1 MNTKKNIEVREYSD
15 EELEARA
22 LKKKNAIK
30 NLSSS
35 LRRLRAKVNEGLRSE
50 NEKEFLTALVVLT
63 MLETSERVGNGTSA
77 ENGHFGV
84 TGFRK
89 KHVSVSGNNV
99 TFKYKGKS
107 GVEHDKS
114 LNNSKLAYGLQK
126 AISNSPSERVFTTSD
141 GFDIKN
147 DRVNRYL
154 RNFEVKAKD
163 IRGYSA
169 NKWIVSKLKR
179 LEAEES
185 EKKRKTQF
193 NKVVKEVA
201 AKVGHGG
208 ATLKKH
214 YMLPELQSNWIDKG
228 KVIDLKDFKI
238 EQGGLMEQGGAVSG
252 SYFEGDLSFLNW

>member
-1 MNTKKNIEVREYSD
+1 MNED
-15 EELEARA
+15 
-22 LKKKNAIK
+22 
-30 NLSSS
+30 
-35 LRRLRAKVNEGLRSE
+35 LRSE
-50 NEKEFLTALVVLT
+50 NEKDFLTALVVLT

-89 KHVSVSGNNV
+89 KHVSVNGNNV

-107 GVEHDKS
+107 GVDHDKS
-114 LNNSKLAYGLQK
+114 LNNSKLAQGLQK
-126 AISNSPSERVFTTSD
+126 AMKNSPSERVFTTSD
-141 GFDIKN
+141 GFDVKN

-154 RNFEVKAKD
+154 IKFGVRAKD
-163 IRGYSA
+163 LRGYSA

-179 LEAEES
+179 LEAEETD
-185 EKKRKTQF
+185 KKRKTQF

-214 YMLPELQSNWIDKG
+214 YMLPELQTKWINEG

-238 EQGGLMEQGGAVSG
+238 EQGGLMEKGGTLKG
-252 SYFEGDLSFLNW
+252 WFNGELSFLNW